1 MDGRQGGRAGPA
13 GRRSR
18 AAAACRSPGT
28 GRVDRTASVA
38 APRDPGCCPGH
49 VTQLLAGGGGAPLH
63 QGPPRRRTEGA
74 PCPLARTR
82 AGQTGPAAAASGSW
96 PRPASLSPAH
106 GGERVPTRTGFH
118 AAPRHGTPT
127 RGRRRGLGLVG
138 GRADPKPHGAL
149 SRQTPRGRERLRKAG
164 PAAPAPPRSDLRPP
178 PASGQSC
185 WWDERV

>member
-1 MDGRQGGRAGPA
+1 MDGRQDVGHARRLRAGPQGLA
-13 GRRSR
+13 AWTEPRASPRPVIP
-18 AAAACRSPGT
+18 AAALDMS
-28 GRVDRTASVA
+28 S
-38 APRDPGCCPGH
+38 GCSQ
-49 VTQLLAGGGGAPLH
+49 VGGAPLH

-149 SRQTPRGRERLRKAG
+149 SRQTPRGRERLQKAG
-164 PAAPAPPRSDLRPP
+164 PGCTCSAPQRPP
-178 PASGQSC
+178 TSSRLRSKLLVG
-185 WWDERV
+185 

>member
-1 MDGRQGGRAGPA
+1 MDGRQDVGHARRLRAGPQ
-13 GRRSR
+13 GL
-18 AAAACRSPGT
+18 AAWTEP
-28 GRVDRTASVA
+28 RVLPRPVTVA
-38 APRDPGCCPGH
+38 VPRDPGCCPGH
-49 VTQLLAGGGGAPLH
+49 VTRLLAGGGGAPLH

-164 PAAPAPPRSDLRPP
+164 PGCTRSAPQRPP
-178 PASGQSC
+178 TSSRLWSKLLVG
-185 WWDERV
+185 